1 MQRAK
6 AQISLQI
13 QQSAKG
19 SDAQTQWSGPSA
31 YFFFFFF
38 FYLVDQLFLDKGE
51 NTGK

>member
-19 SDAQTQWSGPSA
+19 LDAQTQWSGLSA

-38 FYLVDQLFLDKGE
+38 WFG
-51 NTGK
+51 